1 MLERRKSTMRPPA
14 VGPHLVPEQRL
25 DLSIVIPV
33 YGCSGT
39 LRPLHERL
47 SRVLSTLVERYEVI
61 FIDDR
66 GPGEPWAILQ
76 ELAQSD
82 PHVIACRLSR
92 NFGQQ
97 MAITAGLEQ
106 SSGDYVVVMDCDLQD
121 PPEAIEKLVETAH
134 RRFDI
139 VFAKRRTPFR
149 PAIRTIGSRLY
160 FRLLSLLSGST
171 IDDEL
176 GAFSLVSRRVVEA
189 FLRFRERDRLYLPIL
204 HWLGFETTTIE
215 YDRAVRP
222 VGNSSYSIGKLI
234 ALGLSGMFF
243 MTTRL
248 LHWVVYAGLV
258 LAGSSGLLAL
268 YFIIHWF
275 LAGPVAGWTSLIVV
289 QLLVGGLIILCVGIA
304 ALYIGKIFE
313 ASQQRPLYILQ
324 DRIDGSE
331 VAAPADPDPAAVKP
345 SS

>member
-1 MLERRKSTMRPPA
+1 M
-14 VGPHLVPEQRL
+14 
-25 DLSIVIPV
+25 DLSVVIPV

-47 SRVLSTLVERYEVI
+47 NRVLCALVERCEVI

-66 GPGEPWAILQ
+66 GLDDSWAILQ
-76 ELAQSD
+76 ELAAGD

-97 MAITAGLEQ
+97 IAITAGLEQ
-106 SSGDYVVVMDCDLQD
+106 SRGERVVVMDCDLQD
-121 PPEAIEKLVETAH
+121 PPEAIEKLVEAAD
-134 RRFDI
+134 RGFDI

-149 PAIRTIGSRLY
+149 PAVRSIGSRLY
-160 FRLLSLLSGST
+160 FRLLSLLSGSA

-189 FLRFRERDRLYLPIL
+189 FLKFRERDRLYMLIL

-215 YDRAVRP
+215 YDRDVRA

-248 LHWVVYAGLV
+248 LHWVVYAGLA
-258 LAGSSGLLAL
+258 LAGSSCLLAL

-331 VAAPADPDPAAVKP
+331 QATPAETDSAAAGPGA
-345 SS
+345 